1 MDDFNTA
8 TLTESRNEYCAML
21 ISRLTPQVIQGIYSI
36 FNEAVQLCQE
46 NDEDEKYLMTFQNF
60 LGRVPKWNQ
69 DIVEKEQD
77 RIVSSTNC
85 AYLEDLLTCVHI
97 TQLKLLTNVRAG
109 NKQRKIDINI
119 PSLTSFIHKVYIE
132 VSRKIYKNV
141 FLFEQNILPL
151 QKQKNMRECETI
163 VKECILSV
171 IRESMPLETILK
183 SYLDE
188 STEENVEEMREEI
201 REEVEEIPE
210 SEVQATTQ
218 TATTDE
224 TDNVISN
231 TEVVPKIAH
240 PTLETP
246 STIETSTVEPSTIES
261 MQSETNEVKKIG
273 FNNTDSVVS
282 YNKFEEPGLIGNT
295 HIETIQAPKNVER
308 LEQISTQR
316 WEERQMDDY
325 DSDDSDESY
334 DSTNEKLTIMNDNNV
349 NVETLGI
356 QSLDTPVKLEPE
368 NLLGDVIV
376 MN

>member
-1 MDDFNTA
+1 MDDFNTT

-69 DIVEKEQD
+69 DIVEKEKE
-77 RIVSSTNC
+77 RIVSTTNC
-85 AYLEDLLTCVHI
+85 SYLEDLLTCVHI

-109 NKQRKIDINI
+109 NKQKKIDINI
-119 PSLTSFIHKVYIE
+119 PSLTTFIHKIYIE

-151 QKQKNMRECETI
+151 QKQKNMRECEMI

-188 STEENVEEMREEI
+188 STEENVEETREEV
-201 REEVEEIPE
+201 REEVEEMPDMEIQNNTE
-210 SEVQATTQ
+210 AETQ
-218 TATTDE
+218 KLE
-224 TDNVISN
+224 TNQDVERTNVSVN
-231 TEVVPKIAH
+231 TEVIP
-240 PTLETP
+240 ETP
-246 STIETSTVEPSTIES
+246 PVVTINNETSS
-261 MQSETNEVKKIG
+261 NEIKRIG
-273 FNNTDSVVS
+273 FNNTDSVLG
-282 YNKFEEPGLIGNT
+282 YNKLEEPGLINT
-295 HIETIQAPKNVER
+295 EHIENISAPKNVER
-308 LEQISTQR
+308 LEQISNQR
-316 WEERQMDDY
+316 WAERQMDEY

-334 DSTNEKLTIMNDNNV
+334 DSTNERLTIMNDNNV
-349 NVETLGI
+349 SLESLGVE
-356 QSLDTPVKLEPE
+356 SLETPVKLEPE